1 MVNLTEDEVRNSAG
15 GVLGFT
21 VFGPNG
27 QMINVENEREIA
39 GVGQLTTFI
48 QLGKK
53 LKITE
58 FKGVKDK
65 PDGWYFPTDFG
76 QPAIVLETK
85 NSGEDVRLQK
95 WADELIKNM
104 RIVSKKYS
112 KVLGILWNGIDQRV
126 FINDEECSD
135 VAKTLQNKEYYL
147 SLCKNDKIDKM
158 HIYDVTKR
166 INDNLAFNFGMT
178 DLQDRMIFTA
188 CALVAQRYFPVPGLR
203 NLKNMGYSTF
213 KNWIFDSL
221 SKAIIEDKRQN
232 EKLDVL
238 LDTYS
243 GIKIS
248 IEKQDAINK
257 FIDDVCEISGLVNSD
272 NWNGEDVMAIFF
284 NEFNRYRGKAQAGQ
298 VFTPDHVTSFM
309 YRLIDVHM
317 DDKVLDATCGSGAF
331 LVKAMCNMM
340 KEAGGVNTDKASKI
354 KSGQLFGIEMYN
366 KVFALA
372 CANMMIHKD
381 GKTNLA
387 LLDAREQDAS
397 DWIKWEK
404 VPTKFDDDGK
414 PLDGVSRNIT
424 KVLMNPPYERKYGCM
439 KIVNNVL
446 DSVPK
451 GTPCA
456 FILPDKKLEKDG
468 ADKKLGNKVLKN
480 HTLKTII
487 KMPEN
492 LFLNGTT
499 PSIFIFEAG
508 RPQGDDNII
517 GYYIEDDG
525 LETVKNKGRQ
535 DVRNRWEEKEDYWV
549 KAIHD
554 GNDSVYNTRQIIN
567 PKEHLSYQLPE
578 KPFEISEEDFTKTVL
593 NYMMFEDGI
602 DVKDFNDKVLNKVV
616 YGSVISESDDSVQI
630 IVDKSADNNLN
641 IEE

>member
-1 MVNLTEDEVRNSAG
+1 MARLTEDEVRNSAG

-21 VFGPNG
+21 IIGEHG
-27 QMINVENEREIA
+27 EMINVENDKVIS
-39 GVGQLTTFI
+39 GVGQLTTFN

-53 LKITE
+53 LKIDE

-65 PDGWYFPTDFG
+65 PDGWFFSLDNST
-76 QPAIVLETK
+76 PAIILETK
-85 NSGEDVRLQK
+85 SSDEDVRLQK
-95 WADELIKNM
+95 WVDELEKNIK
-104 RIVSKKYS
+104 IVSKKYS
-112 KVLGILWNGIDQRV
+112 KVIGILWNGIEQRV
-126 FINDEECSD
+126 FLGDDEIEGVS
-135 VAKTLQNKEYYL
+135 KTLQAKEYYI
-147 SLCKNDKIDKM
+147 SFCTTEKIDKN
-158 HIYDVTKR
+158 HIYEVTQR
-166 INDNLAFNFGMT
+166 INNNLHFNFGMT

-188 CALVAQRYFPVPGLR
+188 CALVAQRYFPVPGLN
-203 NLKNMGYSTF
+203 NLKNMGYNTF

-221 SKAIIEDKRQN
+221 SKAIVADKRQN

-238 LDTYS
+238 LDTYA

-248 IEKQDAINK
+248 IEKQEAINN
-257 FIDDVCEISGLVNSD
+257 FIDDVCEISVLVNSD

-284 NEFNRYRGKAQAGQ
+284 NEFNRYRAKVQAGQ

-309 YRLIDVHM
+309 YRLIDVNM
-317 DDKVLDATCGSGAF
+317 NDRVLDATCGSGAF

-340 KEAGGVNTDKASKI
+340 KEAGGVNTKKASEI
-354 KSGQLFGIEMYN
+354 KSKQLFGIEMFN

-387 LLDAREQDAS
+387 QLDARDEEAS
-397 DWIKWEK
+397 AWIKEK
-404 VPTKFDDDGK
+404 
-414 PLDGVSRNIT
+414 NIT

-439 KIVNNVL
+439 KIVKNVL

-468 ADKKLGNKVLKN
+468 VDKKYGNKVLKD

-499 PSIFIFEAG
+499 PSIFVFEAG
-508 RPQGDDNII
+508 RPQGRDNII
-517 GYYIEDDG
+517 GYYIEHDG

-535 DVRNRWEEKEDYWV
+535 DIRNRWEKIEDYWI

-554 GNDSVYNTRQIIN
+554 GNDYLYKTRQIID
-567 PKEHLSYQLPE
+567 PAKHLSYQMPE
-578 KPFEISEEDFTKTVL
+578 QVMDILEKDFTKTVL
-593 NYMMFEDGI
+593 DYTLFERGVDM
-602 DVKDFNDKVLNKVV
+602 KAYKERVLD
-616 YGSVISESDDSVQI
+616 SVIYDSRI
-630 IVDKSADNNLN
+630 NTRKDNINIVVKKKDGKN
-641 IEE
+641 E